1 MKNMK
6 RVITGITFVAVLAL
20 GLVANGGDA
29 YAKSKSGGG
38 NSSHHTDTTITIT
51 ITITTDPSTDELS
64 PLGITWE

>member
-6 RVITGITFVAVLAL
+6 RVITGIAFVAVLAL
-20 GLVANGGDA
+20 GLVANSGDA

-38 NSSHHTDTTITIT
+38 NSSHHGDITIT
-51 ITITTDPSTDELS
+51 ITITTDPSTNELS